1 MYRHEI
7 QQTYLFV
14 YFKKFLEFCFHVKI
28 RVLQDIRKPKE
39 SIIPTTGADKES
51 ESKLL
56 CKRCRSEIGEG
67 YDLQIKEEQHVLIQ
81 NIESLKKL
89 MTEEFRHINDR
100 MDAYEA
106 KIVSFIQSD
115 MSYLSISIHSFIYHP
130 YSL

>member
-1 MYRHEI
+1 LWRTSGNLNRASFLPPVRTRKVKVNYSARGVGQKLMKVMI
-7 QQTYLFV
+7 S
-14 YFKKFLEFCFHVKI
+14 KK
-28 RVLQDIRKPKE
+28 
-39 SIIPTTGADKES
+39 
-51 ESKLL
+51 
-56 CKRCRSEIGEG
+56 
-67 YDLQIKEEQHVLIQ
+67 KEEQHILIQ
-81 NIESLKKL
+81 SIESLKKL

>member
-1 MYRHEI
+1 VKVNYSARGVGQKLVKVMI
-7 QQTYLFV
+7 S
-14 YFKKFLEFCFHVKI
+14 KKK
-28 RVLQDIRKPKE
+28 
-39 SIIPTTGADKES
+39 
-51 ESKLL
+51 
-56 CKRCRSEIGEG
+56 
-67 YDLQIKEEQHVLIQ
+67 KEEQHILIQ
-81 NIESLKKL
+81 SIESLKKL